1 MKIFLIVL
9 NTLADWEIGYLTAE
23 LHSKRLFADQSIACS
38 IVKVGLSA
46 EPIATMGG
54 MLITPDIT
62 LDQVRMES
70 HDLLLMPGGENWLEP
85 ESRPVLDF
93 AKAMLDEGFRVAAIC
108 GAVEGLAQ
116 VGALDKRKHTGNDKA
131 GMKASCTGYTGEQRY
146 LDQAA
151 VRDGNLVTATGLAP
165 LEFSYETLKLLD
177 VLRPATLEAWF
188 QLHKAREPQYFHAL
202 MASMSA

>member
-1 MKIFLIVL
+1 MKIYLIVL
-9 NTLADWEIGYLTAE
+9 NTLADWEIAYLTAE

-46 EPIATMGG
+46 EPIVTMGG

-62 LDQVRMES
+62 LDQVRMAS
-70 HDLLLMPGGENWLEP
+70 HDLLLMPGGETWLEP

-116 VGALDKRKHTGNDKA
+116 VGALD
-131 GMKASCTGYTGEQRY
+131 QP
-146 LDQAA
+146 A
-151 VRDGNLVTATGLAP
+151 VCDGNLVTATGLAP